1 MAQITILAVIGKLC
15 PRVERGRVVELDD
28 LADEIADQSGFDRG
42 DARDFAYKFAK
53 GLIDHLKLGDYVKL
67 GDIGSFSATCD
78 VGLDVRVSYR
88 PSRIIDQELDTDFK
102 GEIANRENAGL
113 DDEGF
118 AQRWLTLHPEDT
130 VVMRDGST
138 RTAGGA

>member
-1 MAQITILAVIGKLC
+1 MAQINNLAVIGKLC
-15 PRVERGRVVELDD
+15 PKVERGRVVELDD

-53 GLIDHLKLGDYVKL
+53 EMANHLKLGDYVKL
-67 GDIGSFSATCD
+67 GDIGSFSVTTD
-78 VGLDVRVSYR
+78 VDLDLRVGYR
-88 PSRIIDQELDTDFK
+88 SSRIIDDELDTDFK
-102 GEIANRENAGL
+102 GQIANRENAGL

-118 AQRWLTLHPEDT
+118 AQRWLELHPEDT

-138 RTAGGA
+138 REAGA